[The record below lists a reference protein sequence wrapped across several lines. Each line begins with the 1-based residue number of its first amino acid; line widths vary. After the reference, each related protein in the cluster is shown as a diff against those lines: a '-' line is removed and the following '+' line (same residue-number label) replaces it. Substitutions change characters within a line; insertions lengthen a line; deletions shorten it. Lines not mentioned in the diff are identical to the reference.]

1 MISYKPVAIQSAF
14 PILTFKDILGEKIRG
29 NYLSF
34 GLSIQAEDLI
44 FMTMQPLQIYIEK
57 GQYDG
62 IVAEHKTIN
71 NNSLKVEMMNQLI
84 NRIMFFGSTGFT
96 YQDEVFV
103 SLILH
108 KLGIKDTAGFMAW
121 VKNYR
126 EKSKSVISLLKV
138 YREALS
144 DTGHSAEAIHNLRKP
159 FLYSNIFRRL
169 HIVELWENIY
179 RHMPESKAAAALHML
194 SDGVVLEKYRENL
207 ILVKSSNLWQQ
218 GDIYDIAVGHQEM
231 FFADHKA
238 GIGKLTELIGGAVLI
253 NILQKAVYEQHGNR
267 SWQDYTSYML
277 EFSRDTDHEY
287 ASDTL
292 NIMKI
297 LAEKTVFREAGFE
310 PQDQENRYYLI
321 NDPQIIRR
329 YRDELKLYRDEEKL
343 VRAWSKIVRNVDMGE
358 GGAEDFTRSHAKQT
372 LQSYAQQIRL
382 MLSDNYNLKQ
392 QMAIVLRSS
401 FFSDAYHRDS
411 FLSALKDLQAEEKL
425 LLSAPENAAKD
436 IPVALV
442 MANGVDSAEPEMQQM
457 TKQQEVKQ
465 QEVKQQETKQQEIKQ
480 QEIKQQETK
489 QQEVINGDMLVLF
502 DHIMPQEGEITSEYR
517 QYLEWLNS
525 KNIRINQRFQ
535 QEKEALAPLPMIK
548 TDKKRI
554 MQSIQSSMKD
564 PGKMQEILK
573 EIQGKSQRTL
583 LPGISREAELLL
595 RLADEPTRTRYE
607 KILGIKAEGA
617 PITEDETP
625 YRDELN
631 KIMQSFRSDDLQS
644 QEYQKEESHVQND
657 LFLQKLMLHAAQ
669 TISRV
674 TETESQIRKASK
686 YDAFLMEYRQKKTE
700 AENRNVSALI
710 TREEAAERFVK
721 VIKSFGIDTRALQ
734 SSSELE
740 YEAYETGK
748 AALIHKKTEDRGDVF
763 SASGYGHSVPENVIN
778 AAGKTVSVQQD
789 HYKNVEFT
797 MQNQRIWEEKTSMEN
812 TNLTSAQK
820 EQISEIVRSNINT
833 QLGTLS
839 DKVYQKLDRRLR
851 EERKRKG
858 Y

>member
-14 PILTFKDILGEKIRG
+14 PILTFKDVLGEKIRG

-34 GLSIQAEDLI
+34 GLFIQAEDLI
-44 FMTMQPLQIYIEK
+44 FMTIQPLQIYIEK

-71 NNSLKVEMMNQLI
+71 NNSLKVEMLNQFI
-84 NRIMFFGSTGFT
+84 NRIMFLGSAGFT

-108 KLGIKDTAGFMAW
+108 KLGIKNTAGFMAW

-126 EKSKSVISLLKV
+126 EKSKSVISLLKA

-159 FLYSNIFRRL
+159 FLYSSIFRRL

-207 ILVKSSNLWQQ
+207 ILVKSPNLWQQ

-253 NILQKAVYEQHGNR
+253 NILQKAVYEQHSNS
-267 SWQDYTSYML
+267 SWQDYTSYIL
-277 EFSRDTDHEY
+277 GFSGDTDHEY
-287 ASDTL
+287 TSDTL

-297 LAEKTVFREAGFE
+297 LSEKTVFRETGFE
-310 PQDQENRYYLI
+310 PQDQENRYYLTD
-321 NDPQIIRR
+321 NPQIIRR

-358 GGAEDFTRSHAKQT
+358 GGAGDFMQSHTKQT

-436 IPVALV
+436 KPVVLV
-442 MANGVDSAEPEMQQM
+442 MANDADSAEPEMQQM
-457 TKQQEVKQ
+457 TKRK
-465 QEVKQQETKQQEIKQ
+465 EIKQ
-480 QEIKQQETK
+480 QETKQQETK
-489 QQEVINGDMLVLF
+489 QQEVINGDMPVLF
-502 DHIMPQEGEITSEYR
+502 DHIMPQEGEMTSEYR

-554 MQSIQSSMKD
+554 MQSMQSAMKD

-617 PITEDETP
+617 PITEDETS

-669 TISRV
+669 TISHV

-686 YDAFLMEYRQKKTE
+686 YDAFLMEYRQRKTE
-700 AENRNVSALI
+700 AENRNVSTLI

-721 VIKSFGIDTRALQ
+721 VIKSFGIDTRVLQ

-740 YEAYETGK
+740 YETYENGK
-748 AALIHKKTEDRGDVF
+748 AVLIHKKTEDREDAF
-763 SASGYGHSVPENVIN
+763 PASGYGRSVPENVIN

-797 MQNQRIWEEKTSMEN
+797 MQNQRTWEEKTSMEN
-812 TNLTSAQK
+812 MNLTNAQK
-820 EQISEIVRSNINT
+820 EQIREIVRSNINT

-839 DKVYQKLDRRLR
+839 DRVYQKLDRRLR

>member
-14 PILTFKDILGEKIRG
+14 PILTFKDVLGEKIRG

-44 FMTMQPLQIYIEK
+44 FMTIQPLQIYIEK

-84 NRIMFFGSTGFT
+84 NRIMFFGSAGFT

-108 KLGIKDTAGFMAW
+108 KLGIKNTAGFMAW

-126 EKSKSVISLLKV
+126 EKSKRVISLLKA

-159 FLYSNIFRRL
+159 FLYSSIFRGL

-207 ILVKSSNLWQQ
+207 ILVKSPNLWQQ

-253 NILQKAVYEQHGNR
+253 NILQKAVYEQHSNR
-267 SWQDYTSYML
+267 SWQDYTSYIL
-277 EFSRDTDHEY
+277 GFSGDTDHEY
-287 ASDTL
+287 TSDTL

-297 LAEKTVFREAGFE
+297 LSEKTVFRETGFE
-310 PQDQENRYYLI
+310 PQNQENRYYLTD
-321 NDPQIIRR
+321 NPQIIRR
-329 YRDELKLYRDEEKL
+329 YRDGLKLYRDEEKL
-343 VRAWSKIVRNVDMGE
+343 VRAWSKIVQNVDMGE
-358 GGAEDFTRSHAKQT
+358 GGAGDFMQSHTKQT

-425 LLSAPENAAKD
+425 LLSSPENVAKD
-436 IPVALV
+436 KPVALV
-442 MANGVDSAEPEMQQM
+442 MANDADSAEPEMQQM
-457 TKQQEVKQ
+457 TKRKEI
-465 QEVKQQETKQQEIKQ
+465 KQQETKQQETKQ
-480 QEIKQQETK
+480 QEVKQQETK
-489 QQEVINGDMLVLF
+489 QQEVINGDMPVLF
-502 DHIMPQEGEITSEYR
+502 DHIMPQEGEMTSEYR

-554 MQSIQSSMKD
+554 MQSIQSAMKD

-573 EIQGKSQRTL
+573 EIQGKSQGIL

-631 KIMQSFRSDDLQS
+631 KIMQSFRSDDLQP

-669 TISRV
+669 TISHV

-721 VIKSFGIDTRALQ
+721 VIKSFGIDTRVLQ

-740 YEAYETGK
+740 CEAYETGK
-748 AALIHKKTEDRGDVF
+748 AVLIHKKTEDREDAF
-763 SASGYGHSVPENVIN
+763 PASGYGRSVPENVIN

-797 MQNQRIWEEKTSMEN
+797 MQNQRTWEEKTSMEN
-812 TNLTSAQK
+812 MNLTNAQK
-820 EQISEIVRSNINT
+820 EQIREIVRSNINT

-839 DKVYQKLDRRLR
+839 DRVYQKLDRRLR

>member
-1 MISYKPVAIQSAF
+1 MISYKPVAIQSAS

-44 FMTMQPLQIYIEK
+44 FMTMQPLQVYMEK

-62 IVAEHKTIN
+62 IMAEHKTIN
-71 NNSLKVEMMNQLI
+71 NNSLKVEMMNQFI
-84 NRIMFFGSTGFT
+84 NRIMFFGSAGFT

-121 VKNYR
+121 VKSYR
-126 EKSKSVISLLKV
+126 EKSKSVISLLEA
-138 YREALS
+138 YRETLS
-144 DTGHSAEAIHNLRKP
+144 GTERGAAVIHNLRNQIIAQRADADNEKLLYSP
-159 FLYSNIFRRL
+159 EQKEVYRNSFLYSNIFRRL

-179 RHMPESKAAAALHML
+179 RHMPKSKAAAALHML

-207 ILVKSSNLWQQ
+207 TLIKSPNLWPQ
-218 GDIYDIAVGHQEM
+218 GDIYDIAVSYLEPV
-231 FFADHKA
+231 FADRKA
-238 GIGKLTELIGGAVLI
+238 GISKLTGPLGGAVLI
-253 NILQKAVYEQHGNR
+253 NILQKAVYEQHGNKA
-267 SWQDYTSYML
+267 WQDYTSYML
-277 EFSRDTDHEY
+277 EFFQDTDHEY
-287 ASDTL
+287 VSDTL

-297 LAEKTVFREAGFE
+297 LSEKMIFREAGFE
-310 PQDQENRYYLI
+310 LRDQENRYYLTD
-321 NDPQIIRR
+321 DPQIIRR
-329 YRDELKLYRDEEKL
+329 YRNELKLYRDEEKL
-343 VRAWSKIVRNVDMGE
+343 VKAWSKIVQNVDMGE
-358 GGAEDFTRSHAKQT
+358 SSAGDFMQSHTEQTLQSYAQQTLQSYAQQT
-372 LQSYAQQIRL
+372 LQSYAQQICL

-401 FFSDAYHRDS
+401 FFSDAYHADS
-411 FLSALKDLQAEEKL
+411 LLSALKEQQAEEKL
-425 LLSAPENAAKD
+425 LLSVTENTARQETR
-436 IPVALV
+436 P
-442 MANGVDSAEPEMQQM
+442 
-457 TKQQEVKQ
+457 QEVR
-465 QEVKQQETKQQEIKQ
+465 
-480 QEIKQQETK
+480 
-489 QQEVINGDMLVLF
+489 NNDMPVLF
-502 DHIMPQEGEITSEYR
+502 DRIMPKEGEMTSEYR

-535 QEKEALAPLPMIK
+535 QEKEALTPLPMIK

-583 LPGISREAELLL
+583 LHGISREAELLL

-607 KILGIKAEGA
+607 KMLGIKAEGA
-617 PITEDETP
+617 PITEDETS
-625 YRDELN
+625 YIGELN

-644 QEYQKEESHVQND
+644 KEYQKEESHVQND
-657 LFLQKLMLHAAQ
+657 LFLQKIMLHAAQ
-669 TISRV
+669 TISHV
-674 TETESQIRKASK
+674 METESQIRKASK
-686 YDAFLMEYRQKKTE
+686 YDVVLMEYRQKKTE
-700 AENRNVSALI
+700 VENRNVSALI
-710 TREEAAERFVK
+710 TRKEAAERFVK
-721 VIKSFGIDTRALQ
+721 LVKNFGIDTRVLP
-734 SSSELE
+734 SSAEME

-748 AALIHKKTEDRGDVF
+748 AVLVHKKTENMEDVF
-763 SASGYGHSVPENVIN
+763 SASGYGRSVPGNVIN
-778 AAGKTVSVQQD
+778 AAGKAVSAQQD
-789 HYKNVEFT
+789 RYKNVEVT
-797 MQNQRIWEEKTSMEN
+797 MQNQRTWEEKTSMGN
-812 TNLTSAQK
+812 ANLTSAQK

-839 DKVYQKLDRRLR
+839 DRVYQKLDRRLR

>member
-1 MISYKPVAIQSAF
+1 VISYKPVAIQSAS

-44 FMTMQPLQIYIEK
+44 FMTMQPLQVYMEK

-62 IVAEHKTIN
+62 IMAEHKTIN
-71 NNSLKVEMMNQLI
+71 NNSLKVEMMNQFI
-84 NRIMFFGSTGFT
+84 NRIMFFGSAGFT

-121 VKNYR
+121 VKSYR
-126 EKSKSVISLLKV
+126 EKSKSVISLLEA
-138 YREALS
+138 YRETLS
-144 DTGHSAEAIHNLRKP
+144 GTGRGAAVIHNLRNQIIAQRADADNEKLLYSP
-159 FLYSNIFRRL
+159 EQKEVYRNSFLYSNIFRRL

-179 RHMPESKAAAALHML
+179 RHMPKSKAAAALHML

-207 ILVKSSNLWQQ
+207 TLIKFPNLWPQ
-218 GDIYDIAVGHQEM
+218 GDIYDIAVSYLEPV
-231 FFADHKA
+231 FADRKA
-238 GIGKLTELIGGAVLI
+238 GISKLTGPLGGAVLI
-253 NILQKAVYEQHGNR
+253 NILQKAVYEQHGNKA
-267 SWQDYTSYML
+267 WQDHTSYML
-277 EFSRDTDHEY
+277 EFFQDTDHEY
-287 ASDTL
+287 VSDTL

-297 LAEKTVFREAGFE
+297 LSEKMIFRETGFE
-310 PQDQENRYYLI
+310 LRDQENRYYLTD
-321 NDPQIIRR
+321 DPQIIKR
-329 YRDELKLYRDEEKL
+329 YRNELKLYRDEEKL
-343 VRAWSKIVRNVDMGE
+343 VKAWSKIVQNVDMGE
-358 GGAEDFTRSHAKQT
+358 SSAGDFMQSHTEQTLQGYAEQTLQSYAQQTLQGYAEQT
-372 LQSYAQQIRL
+372 LQSYAQQICL

-401 FFSDAYHRDS
+401 FFSDAYHADS
-411 FLSALKDLQAEEKL
+411 LLSALKELQAEEKL
-425 LLSAPENAAKD
+425 LLSVTENTARQETR
-436 IPVALV
+436 P
-442 MANGVDSAEPEMQQM
+442 
-457 TKQQEVKQ
+457 QEVR
-465 QEVKQQETKQQEIKQ
+465 
-480 QEIKQQETK
+480 
-489 QQEVINGDMLVLF
+489 NNDMPVLF
-502 DHIMPQEGEITSEYR
+502 DRIMPQEGEMTSEYR

-535 QEKEALAPLPMIK
+535 QEKEALTPLPMIK

-583 LPGISREAELLL
+583 LHGISREAELLL

-607 KILGIKAEGA
+607 KMLGIKAEGA
-617 PITEDETP
+617 PITEDETS
-625 YRDELN
+625 YIGELN

-644 QEYQKEESHVQND
+644 KEYQKEESHVQND
-657 LFLQKLMLHAAQ
+657 LFLQQIMLHAAQ
-669 TISRV
+669 TISHV

-686 YDAFLMEYRQKKTE
+686 YDAILMEYRQKKTE

-710 TREEAAERFVK
+710 IRKEAAERFVK
-721 VIKSFGIDTRALQ
+721 LVKNFGIDTRVLPSRA
-734 SSSELE
+734 EME

-748 AALIHKKTEDRGDVF
+748 AVLVHKKTENMEDVF
-763 SASGYGHSVPENVIN
+763 SASGYGRSVPGNVIN
-778 AAGKTVSVQQD
+778 AAGKAVSAQQD
-789 HYKNVEFT
+789 HYKNVEVT
-797 MQNQRIWEEKTSMEN
+797 MQNQRTWEEKTSMGN
-812 TNLTSAQK
+812 ANLTSAQK

-839 DKVYQKLDRRLR
+839 DRVYQKLDRRLR

>member
-14 PILTFKDILGEKIRG
+14 PILTFKDVLGEKIRG

-44 FMTMQPLQIYIEK
+44 FMTIQPLQIYIEK

-71 NNSLKVEMMNQLI
+71 NNSLKVEMLNQLI
-84 NRIMFFGSTGFT
+84 NRIMFFGSAGFT

-108 KLGIKDTAGFMAW
+108 KLGIKNTAGFMAW

-126 EKSKSVISLLKV
+126 EKSKSVISLLKA

-159 FLYSNIFRRL
+159 FLYSSIFRGL

-207 ILVKSSNLWQQ
+207 ILVKSPNLWQQ

-253 NILQKAVYEQHGNR
+253 NILQKAVYEQHSNS
-267 SWQDYTSYML
+267 SWQDYTSYIL
-277 EFSRDTDHEY
+277 GFSGDTDHEY
-287 ASDTL
+287 TSDTL

-297 LAEKTVFREAGFE
+297 LSEKTVFRETGFE
-310 PQDQENRYYLI
+310 PQNQENRYYLTD
-321 NDPQIIRR
+321 NPQIIRR
-329 YRDELKLYRDEEKL
+329 YRDGLKLYRDEEKL
-343 VRAWSKIVRNVDMGE
+343 VRAWSKIVQNVDMGE
-358 GGAEDFTRSHAKQT
+358 GGAGDFMQSHTKQT

-425 LLSAPENAAKD
+425 LLSSPENVAKD
-436 IPVALV
+436 KPVALV
-442 MANGVDSAEPEMQQM
+442 MANDADSAEPEMQQM
-457 TKQQEVKQ
+457 TKRKEI
-465 QEVKQQETKQQEIKQ
+465 KQQETKQQEV
-480 QEIKQQETK
+480 KQQETK
-489 QQEVINGDMLVLF
+489 QQEVINGDMPVLF
-502 DHIMPQEGEITSEYR
+502 DHIMPQEGEMTSEYR

-573 EIQGKSQRTL
+573 EIQGKSQGIL

-631 KIMQSFRSDDLQS
+631 KIMQSFRSDDLQP

-669 TISRV
+669 TISHV

-700 AENRNVSALI
+700 AENRNVSTLI

-734 SSSELE
+734 SSSEIE

-748 AALIHKKTEDRGDVF
+748 AALIHKKTEDRGDAF
-763 SASGYGHSVPENVIN
+763 PNSGYGRSVPENVIN
-778 AAGKTVSVQQD
+778 VAGKTVSVQQD

-820 EQISEIVRSNINT
+820 EQIREIVRSNINT

-839 DKVYQKLDRRLR
+839 DRVYQKLDRRLR